1 MAYALPLEFEPGS
14 RWSYS
19 NTGYMLLGII
29 VHRVSGKF
37 YGDILRDRVFAPLGM
52 KSARIISEADIV
64 LNRSA
69 GYQLLDG
76 DLKNQDWVSP
86 TLNTTADGALYLSL
100 NDYLAWDRGLR
111 AGALLRPESW
121 SAIYTAVILKSG
133 RTYPYGFGWEV
144 DRALGE
150 PWYYHGG
157 SWQGFRTFISR
168 YLADDLTVIVL
179 ANLADA
185 MPDRFVDGITRVIDS
200 RLPRL
205 EPDRAIVDHN
215 PEITERV
222 RVLLRSVGAGTLS
235 EVDLPAMRRDFFPEE
250 LQAYKELLAPL
261 TVPVRLELLE
271 RRELGDDL
279 RYSYLAVFPQRTL
292 FVAMTLTAENQ
303 VADASKSSR
312 ADRYRGRAAGSPR
325 RPRLT
330 PVAGTV
336 RHSRKISLRGVLPRA
351 LLDAQISHHG
361 HGLPRDAYAFEPRP
375 HGASLA
381 HLMRLE
387 AVEVAK
393 AGRALDRQRLRGH
406 CRVIELETA
415 SGADNNPVETFILAG
430 GSAARPGVGDGNIGP
445 LANRIGTDIAA
456 RLDHPFGFIFPE
468 LLVGELEGTTVLR
481 LDARQAGIA
490 VSAITKQGE
499 LALADVEALQHFLG
513 FPEIGGAAA
522 YQGERIAHVAID
534 TSINSSQIAR
544 RRDVAGLGDQSKG
557 FAATEDL

>member
-1 MAYALPLEFEPGS
+1 MSHGHLRRTLDRTTVLLAVTLWAQVAMAAQPDPGERIARAVDAFVAAEMRRQKVPGVAIGVVRAGKVIFARGYGEANVEHHVPVTRETVFQSGSVGKQFTAVAVMLEVEDGKLVLDDAITKYLPAAPSGWAQITIRNLLTHTSGVASYSSKDVNLRSDYSEDELLKMAYALPLEFEPGS

-29 VHRVSGKF
+29 LHRVSGKF

-64 LNRSA
+64 RNRSA
-69 GYQLLDG
+69 GYQLVDG

-205 EPDRAIVDHN
+205 EPDREIADHN

-222 RVLLRSVGAGTLS
+222 RVLLRSLGAGTLS

-250 LQAYKELLAPL
+250 LQACKELLAPL
-261 TVPVRLELLE
+261 TAPARLELLE

-292 FVAMTLTAENQ
+292 FVAMTLTPENQ
-303 VADASKSSR
+303 
-312 ADRYRGRAAGSPR
+312 
-325 RPRLT
+325 
-330 PVAGTV
+330 
-336 RHSRKISLRGVLPRA
+336 I
-351 LLDAQISHHG
+351 
-361 HGLPRDAYAFEPRP
+361 
-375 HGASLA
+375 
-381 HLMRLE
+381 
-387 AVEVAK
+387 
-393 AGRALDRQRLRGH
+393 
-406 CRVIELETA
+406 
-415 SGADNNPVETFILAG
+415 
-430 GSAARPGVGDGNIGP
+430 
-445 LANRIGTDIAA
+445 
-456 RLDHPFGFIFPE
+456 
-468 LLVGELEGTTVLR
+468 
-481 LDARQAGIA
+481 
-490 VSAITKQGE
+490 
-499 LALADVEALQHFLG
+499 ADVEIE
-513 FPEIGGAAA
+513 P
-522 YQGERIAHVAID
+522 R
-534 TSINSSQIAR
+534 
-544 RRDVAGLGDQSKG
+544 
-557 FAATEDL
+557 